1 MKEIITACGHLFNAH
16 VLGQRGFFFIN
27 IMSQLEYDTRPPVLR
42 SVLKLTSCFWHPL
55 ESIQYKNRYQMLKC
69 PFSLS
74 HLHVQHCQRIY
85 ITLPQIT
92 SNALSI
98 KSNACNFSLTYIL
111 SCIIYFQFG

>member
-1 MKEIITACGHLFNAH
+1 MWPFVQCSCSWAE
-16 VLGQRGFFFIN
+16 RFFFIN

-55 ESIQYKNRYQMLKC
+55 ESIQYKNRYQMFKC

-85 ITLPQIT
+85 ITT
-92 SNALSI
+92 NANQQCAFHQKQCLQ
-98 KSNACNFSLTYIL
+98 
-111 SCIIYFQFG
+111 FQFNVHPQLHNIFSIRIIFKKLC